1 MNTMSTANISAKDV
15 MALRQKTGLGMMD
28 CKKALVEAN
37 GDIATAETHLRAK
50 LKGKMD
56 ERTDRAAGEGCIAV
70 KYEGDKA
77 AILEVRAET
86 DFTARNEM
94 FVAMA
99 NDVAGLSLVQPAGAI
114 SFDEKMTEML
124 DNVRITTNEN
134 VSFARGERVDG
145 AGFGRY
151 VHHDG
156 KLGVLVEIVCESD
169 FVAMN
174 EDFKKFCHGVAMTVA
189 AFNPKYLDKSAV
201 PAEDIE
207 KEQNI
212 VTEMTKQ
219 SMAGKPDNV
228 IEKAVT
234 GRMEKWFGE
243 HTLMAKPYV
252 PDDSKSVEQVR
263 TDLVAKIGEN
273 IQVRRYF
280 RMELGG

>member
-156 KLGVLVEIVCESD
+156 KLGVLVVFDGEVPED
-169 FVAMN
+169 VAL
-174 EDFKKFCHGVAMTVA
+174 GVAQHVA
-189 AFNPKYLDKSAV
+189 AHVPTPAAPDADGL
-201 PAEDIE
+201 PAELVASKREEAE
-207 KEQNI
+207 KEARD
-212 VTEMTKQ
+212 
-219 SMAGKPDNV
+219 SGKPQE
-228 IEKAVT
+228 IAEKIAEGKMRKFFEEVT
-234 GRMEKWFGE
+234 LLGQK
-243 HTLMAKPYV
+243 YV
-252 PDDSKSVEQVR
+252 RDDSMQVR
-263 TDLVAKIGEN
+263 DILPKGVTVTSFHRMRVGE
-273 IQVRRYF
+273 
-280 RMELGG
+280 GGE